1 MAELKCPHCGLMY
14 WYSRDQ
20 EPPKVLG
27 NTYQE
32 CEKCHKKFLSPMFY
46 EWENLTKEEKRY
58 VLFSQNFWDFGIV
71 EGLSSIVDGISGT
84 VEGIITIVDGIYSI
98 VEGIIE
104 IVEGILGIV
113 VGIYTSK
120 SVHSLLVSLK

>member
-1 MAELKCPHCGLMY
+1 MGWVGGWKFIWVEV
-14 WYSRDQ
+14 
-20 EPPKVLG
+20 EINIVLG
-27 NTYQE
+27 
-32 CEKCHKKFLSPMFY
+32 
-46 EWENLTKEEKRY
+46 
-58 VLFSQNFWDFGIV
+58 LFSKIIWVVEGIFGSVDGIISNNVEGLFGVVDGIYGIV

-84 VEGIITIVDGIYSI
+84 VEGIITIVDGIYGI